1 MNTYY
6 ELKNLIE
13 TLEDDVTKVYTKNNK
28 AAAVR
33 VRKNLQGI
41 KDVAQKLRI
50 EINETRKQWD

>member
-6 ELKNLIE
+6 ELKSMVE
-13 TLEDDVTKVYTKNNK
+13 TLEEDVTKVYTKNNK

-33 VRKNLQGI
+33 VRKSLQEI
-41 KDVAQKLRI
+41 KEMAQKLRI

>member
-6 ELKNLIE
+6 ELKNMVE
-13 TLEDDVTKVYTKNNK
+13 SLEEDATKVYTKNNK

-33 VRKNLQGI
+33 VRKNLQEI
-41 KDVAQKLRI
+41 KEIAQKLRI

>member
-1 MNTYY
+1 MNTYH
-6 ELKNLIE
+6 ELKTMIE

-33 VRKNLQGI
+33 VRKTLQEV